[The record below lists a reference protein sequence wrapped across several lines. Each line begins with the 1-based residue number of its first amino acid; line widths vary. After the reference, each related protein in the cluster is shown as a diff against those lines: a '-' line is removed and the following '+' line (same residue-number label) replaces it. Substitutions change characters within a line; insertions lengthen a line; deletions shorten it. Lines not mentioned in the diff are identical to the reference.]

1 MELYLTFAQYTE
13 ISGKVTDE
21 ILYNKLAKKA
31 QYLLD
36 YITFKRIPIV
46 IEHTHQVPEEVKDVI
61 AEFVDKAVTTEG
73 EEKGQDFDR
82 NVQSYSNGV
91 ETIQYKVISETEQDA
106 ELKNLAYRW
115 LPDYLTAR
123 GVSFNVGEYLQSKNN
138 NS

>member
-1 MELYLTFAQYTE
+1 MELYLTFEEYTE
-13 ISGKVTDE
+13 ISGRVTDE
-21 ILYNKLAKKA
+21 ILYTRLAKKA

-46 IEHTHQVPEEVKDVI
+46 IENTGSAPEEVKDVL
-61 AEFVDKAVTTEG
+61 AEFVDKSVTLYGDEA
-73 EEKGQDFDR
+73 QDFDK
-82 NVQSYSNGV
+82 NVESYSNGV
-91 ETIQYKVISETEQDA
+91 EPIHYKVISETEQDA

-123 GVSFNVGEYLQSKNN
+123 GVSFDVEKYLQSTNN

>member
-1 MELYLTFAQYTE
+1 MELYLTFEEYTE

-21 ILYNKLAKKA
+21 ILYTKLAKKA

-46 IEHTHQVPEEVKDVI
+46 IEKTGSVPEEVKDVL
-61 AEFVDKAVTTEG
+61 AEFVDKAVTPEG
-73 EEKGQDFDR
+73 EVAQDFDK
-82 NVQSYSNGV
+82 NVESYSNGV
-91 ETIQYKVISETEQDA
+91 ETIHYKVMSETEQDA

-123 GVSFNVGEYLQSKNN
+123 GVSFDVEKYLQSTNN

>member
-1 MELYLTFAQYTE
+1 MELYLTSEEYTE

-21 ILYNKLAKKA
+21 ILYTRLAKKA

-36 YITFKRIPIV
+36 YITFKRIPTV
-46 IEHTHQVPEEVKDVI
+46 IEKTGSAPEEVKDVL
-61 AEFVDKAVTTEG
+61 AEFVDKSVTLYG
-73 EEKGQDFDR
+73 EEAQDFDK
-82 NVQSYSNGV
+82 NVESYSNGV
-91 ETIQYKVISETEQDA
+91 ETIHYKVISETEQDA

-123 GVSFNVGEYLQSKNN
+123 GVSFDVEKYLQSTNN

>member
-1 MELYLTFAQYTE
+1 MELYLSFEEYTE

-21 ILYNKLAKKA
+21 ILYTKLAKKA

-46 IEHTHQVPEEVKDVI
+46 IEKTGECPEEVKDVL
-61 AEFVDKAVTTEG
+61 AEFVDKTVSVDSSQE
-73 EEKGQDFDR
+73 QDFDR
-82 NVQSYSNGV
+82 NVAQYSNGV
-91 ETIQYKVISETEQDA
+91 ETISYKLSSETEQAA
-106 ELKNLAYRW
+106 ELRNLAYRW

-123 GVSFNVGEYLQSKNN
+123 GVSFDVEKYLQSENN